1 MIKTA
6 IDKERGFFVDQN
18 CKFSI
23 QGKEFESGGAW
34 MTKIKAQKAKD
45 ETFIGMVYAD
55 DATGTVTNWHGT
67 IKIPAR
73 FGKVWVSNFGDR
85 RRAVRF
91 QWQGVEMFGVWCSCD
106 SNMAVKVRQVKGGHR

>member
-6 IDKERGFFVDQN
+6 IDCKAGVFVDQN
-18 CKFSI
+18 CTFTA

-34 MTKIKAQKAKD
+34 LTKLKAQKAKD

-55 DATGTVTNWHGT
+55 DEAGTVSNWHGT

-73 FGKVWVSNFGDR
+73 FGPVWVSNFGDR
-85 RRAVRF
+85 RRTVRF
-91 QWQGVEMFGVWCSCD
+91 VWQGVQMFGVWCGIEF
-106 SNMAVKVRQVKGGHR
+106 NQVVKVRQVKGGRR